1 MGRTLGSFLG
11 ITGEGTTESVAGFAS
26 ATDVAALLSDAIG
39 TGGAAGGGAVATSAR
54 GTEV

>member
-54 GTEV
+54 GTAV